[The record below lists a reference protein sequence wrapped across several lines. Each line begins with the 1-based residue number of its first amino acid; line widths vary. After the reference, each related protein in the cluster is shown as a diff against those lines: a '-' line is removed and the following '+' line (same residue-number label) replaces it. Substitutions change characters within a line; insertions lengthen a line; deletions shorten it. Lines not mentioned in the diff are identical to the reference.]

1 MILLIVNIKCSKCLR
16 LLDENEFNWKFKFTK
31 RSYHC
36 KNCSR
41 TYVKHHYMNNR
52 SYYLNKAKI
61 RSKKVKD
68 YVHRMIGN
76 YLLAHPCVDC
86 GESDL
91 LVLEF
96 DHIDRSTKLGEVA
109 RIVKRKLSANKI
121 MEEISK
127 CEVRCANCHRR
138 KTEIES
144 LSWKVNFS
152 NIEIKS

>member
-1 MILLIVNIKCSKCLR
+1 MKLRCSKCLKT
-16 LLDENEFNWKFKFTK
+16 LDENKFNWKFKYTK

-36 KNCSR
+36 KECSR
-41 TYVKHHYMNNR
+41 TYVKNHYLSNR
-52 SYYLNKAKI
+52 KYYLKKAKI
-61 RSKKVKD
+61 RNKKVKNI
-68 YVHRMIGN
+68 VHEMIGN
-76 YLLAHPCVDC
+76 YLLSHPCVDC

-109 RIVKRKLSANKI
+109 HIVKRELSTIKI
-121 MEEISK
+121 MEEIGK

-144 LSWKVNFS
+144 LSWNVNFS
-152 NIEIKS
+152 NTKIKS

>member
-1 MILLIVNIKCSKCLR
+1 M
-16 LLDENEFNWKFKFTK
+16 LDENQFNWKYKFTK
-31 RSYHC
+31 RSCHC

-41 TYVKHHYMNNR
+41 IYVKQHYMNNR

-61 RSKKVKD
+61 RNKKIKD
-68 YVHRMIGN
+68 CVHKMIGN
-76 YLLAHPCVDC
+76 YLLVHPCVDC

-109 RIVKRKLSANKI
+109 HIVKRKLSANKI

-144 LSWKVNFS
+144 LSWKINFS